1 MTSAWDIPHSRP
13 YGRIRGGGE
22 PFEPR
27 RRMPP
32 PKAER
37 PTLIEPGDAKPVGF
51 RVGRLKV
58 DLDGVF
64 AFLIFTPMLFIAQ
77 LTTMGAAAVAGL
89 APLYL
94 FVRRERV
101 GKTLLPR
108 AFLLVVPAF
117 ALVSVAWSEAPD
129 ETFRYACE
137 FFVTVMVGLLLS
149 SARSQQAVL
158 RGLAAA
164 FAVYIAVSLG
174 FGGWVAIGVGA
185 GGEAFSGLSN
195 SKNLLADIAST
206 GLIVSAVVAMMALRT
221 RSWLWVAFGAAAI
234 ALDLFAVISARSAG
248 ALLGL
253 GMAVV
258 AIATLTPLVFAGRV
272 VRAWLTSVVAL
283 LLLAVGLSYQW
294 LAGAMIDMGA
304 ELFDKDPTLTGRTY
318 LWYRAADLIREKPL
332 LGRGYYAFWLQ
343 GNTDAEGLWRYFGIQ
358 QRGGFTFHNTLV
370 EILVTLGW
378 AGVAVIGVTVL
389 VAAVALVR
397 RFVARPNLALVFWIA
412 IFLYQLA
419 RTPIESIGI
428 APFYFSTVLCF
439 AALGAAFGRIRQPRA
454 ERAPYRPMRELQVV
468 TVDGRPAGPAAAAER
483 RGLQRLRSE
492 PETGR

>member
-1 MTSAWDIPHSRP
+1 MSSAWDIPPRP
-13 YGRIRGGGE
+13 YGRIRGGGA

-27 RRMPP
+27 RRLPP
-32 PKAER
+32 PRRER
-37 PTLIEPGDAKPVGF
+37 PTLIEPGDARAVGF
-51 RVGRLKV
+51 RMGRLRV

-77 LTTMGAAAVAGL
+77 LTTLGAAAVAAL

-94 FVRRERV
+94 FVRRERL
-101 GKTLLPR
+101 GRTLLPR
-108 AFLLVVPAF
+108 AFLFVVPAF
-117 ALVSVAWSEAPD
+117 ALLSVAWSEAPP
-129 ETFRYACE
+129 ESFRYACE
-137 FFVTVMVGLLLS
+137 FFVTVTVGLLLS

-164 FAVYIAVSLG
+164 FAAYIAVSVG
-174 FGGWVAIGVGA
+174 YGGSVAIGVGA
-185 GGEAFSGLSN
+185 GGEAFSGLSS

-206 GLIVSAVVAMMALRT
+206 GLIVSAVVAMMAMQS
-221 RSWLWVAFGAAAI
+221 RSWLWIAFAAAAI
-234 ALDLFAVISARSAG
+234 GLDLYAVVSARSAG

-258 AIATLTPLVFAGRV
+258 AIVGLTPLVFAGRV
-272 VRAWLTSVVAL
+272 LRAWVTSVVAL
-283 LLLAVGLSYQW
+283 LLLAVGLGYQT

-304 ELFDKDPTLTGRTY
+304 TLFDKDPTLTGRTY
-318 LWYRAADLIREKPL
+318 LWYRAADLIREKPF

-358 QRGGFTFHNTLV
+358 ERGGFTFHNTAV

-378 AGVAVIGVTVL
+378 AGLAVIGLTAV
-389 VAAVALVR
+389 VAAIALIR
-397 RFVARPNLALVFWIA
+397 RFVVRPNLALVFWIA

-419 RTPIESIGI
+419 RTPIEAIGI

-439 AALGAAFGRIRQPRA
+439 AALGAAFGRIRQPEA
-454 ERAPYRPMRELQVV
+454 APQPRRPVRELQVV
-468 TVDGRPAGPAAAAER
+468 TVDGQPAGWTAAQR
-483 RGLQRLRSE
+483 GGLQRLRTE
-492 PETGR
+492 PGPDR